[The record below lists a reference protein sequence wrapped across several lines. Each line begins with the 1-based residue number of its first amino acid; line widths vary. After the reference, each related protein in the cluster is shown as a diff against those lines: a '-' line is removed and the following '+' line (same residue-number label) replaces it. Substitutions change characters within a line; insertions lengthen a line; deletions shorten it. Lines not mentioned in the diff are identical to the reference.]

1 MPRISP
7 CTIRKAYRIH
17 PFLRFLLPAC
27 RTISEAER
35 ELKWIQDESAE
46 ACVHTSQRNLKRKI
60 QNACI
65 QRSRLIPLQYI
76 LGSQPFGPLHIICKP
91 GVLIPRWETE
101 EWSCDLASRI
111 KAHIPTTVS
120 DFNVWDI
127 CTGTGCIALLL
138 RRELE
143 DYKNLKVTAVDCSK
157 NAIQLVGE
165 NVKCNKMAQI
175 QIKQMNILNQ
185 SGRSIPK
192 IDILISNPPYIPKE
206 LFMKETNIS
215 VKLYE
220 PKIALIG
227 DKEFYQ
233 NLVSIWLP
241 RIDSFVYEVGD
252 ITQCH
257 FVKDKVK
264 DDVALRKIWSVGYR
278 FDSNGKPRVV
288 YGFRNGGTRLKNLP
302 LVFKNFGQIMHS
314 PK

>member
-7 CTIRKAYRIH
+7 CTIRKASQIH

-27 RTISEAER
+27 RTISEAKR

-46 ACVHTSQRNLKRKI
+46 ACEHSSHRNLKSRIRK
-60 QNACI
+60 ACI

-111 KAHIPTTVS
+111 KTYIPTTVS
-120 DFNVWDI
+120 DFKVWDI
-127 CTGTGCIALLL
+127 CTGTGCIALLV

-143 DYKNLKVTAVDCSK
+143 NYKNLEVTAVDCSK
-157 NAIQLVGE
+157 NAIKLVVE
-165 NVKCNKMAQI
+165 NVKYNKTIPI
-175 QIKQMNILNQ
+175 QLKQMDILNQ
-185 SGRSIPK
+185 SGCSIPK
-192 IDILISNPPYIPKE
+192 IDILMSNPPYIPKE

-233 NLVSIWLP
+233 NLVSTWLSKV
-241 RIDSFVYEVGD
+241 DSFVYEVGD

-257 FVKDKVK
+257 FVKNRIK
-264 DDVALRKIWSVGYR
+264 DDVELSKMWSVGYK
-278 FDSNGKPRVV
+278 FDSNGKPRVI
-288 YGFRNGGTRLKNLP
+288 YGFKNGRLKNLP
-302 LVFKNFGQIMHS
+302 LVFKDFGQIMHS